1 MAPYILAAAIA
12 FAAFFVRGFS
22 GFGSAL
28 VLTPLVA
35 LIFDPRLAVAASA
48 VLGASIGAGI
58 AFQSRRHIDWPT
70 LRRPLT
76 AAIPA
81 IVVGAT
87 LLARVDEQLLR
98 KGLGIVI
105 IFFGARLLL
114 PLVRR
119 MSARTRWSPRIGYVA
134 GGISGLIGGAFGT
147 GGPPIVVYLEN
158 QIDERARLRA
168 SVLAILLIFD
178 FTRIGSYTYTG
189 ILNRDALI
197 ASLAMLPAAL
207 IGAQVGAR
215 MHVRVSERVFRGAL
229 GAVLLGSGLLLLLT

>member
-1 MAPYILAAAIA
+1 MAPYVLAAAIA

-58 AFQSRRHIDWPT
+58 AFQARRQIDWSA

-76 AAIPA
+76 AALPC
-81 IVVGAT
+81 IVIGAT
-87 LLARVDEQLLR
+87 LLARVDEKQLR

-105 IFFGARLLL
+105 IIFGLRLLV

-119 MSARTRWSPRIGYVA
+119 MAPHRRWSPRIGYVV

-168 SVLAILLIFD
+168 SILGILLIFD

-189 ILNRDALI
+189 ILDRDAMI
-197 ASLAMLPAAL
+197 ASLTMLPAAF

-215 MHVRVSERVFRGAL
+215 LHVRVSERVFRSTL
-229 GAVLLGSGLLLLLT
+229 GAVLVGSGLLLLLS